1 MIKVIVVAHGQ
12 FASGILTSLKLIA
25 GEVEN
30 IEAIDFSEGMS
41 AQELKARIK
50 SAILGEREVLIL
62 TDLLGGTPFKVSVE
76 LAAEQKEQN
85 VVVLSGLNLAMILEA
100 NFSRL
105 TDDLEQ
111 LVSKMIT
118 TSKDGIVDSVSL
130 LAEDNHDEELDEE
143 LFEDGI

>member
-50 SAILGEREVLIL
+50 SAILAEREVLIL

-76 LAAEQKEQN
+76 LATEQKEQN

-111 LVSKMIT
+111 LVGKLIT

-130 LAEDNHDEELDEE
+130 LAEDNHDEEL
-143 LFEDGI
+143 FEDGI

>member
-76 LAAEQKEQN
+76 LATEQKEQN

-111 LVSKMIT
+111 LVGKLIT

-130 LAEDNHDEELDEE
+130 LVEDNHDEE

>member
-76 LAAEQKEQN
+76 LATEQKEQN

-111 LVSKMIT
+111 LVGKLIT

-130 LAEDNHDEELDEE
+130 LAEDNYDEE

>member
-111 LVSKMIT
+111 LVGKLIT

-130 LAEDNHDEELDEE
+130 LAEDNYGEE